1 MISTILICFFCLV
14 LLWVLCVCIRAHFV
28 AYSETLAEQMRQG
41 DTHEEPQQIGHV
53 TVEGRAMALRPAR
66 QQSETDYPIH
76 HPHHTRSAVTESTLM
91 GHSLPN
97 NLTSQQLRERRTQRI
112 TKSLRTLLV
121 QQLPVMV
128 QSNAVRTG
136 NNTIV
141 DMSGKYSQSSKKPA
155 SSSTSSPSES
165 RAHLVIET
173 HHNPAPPIVDS
184 NEESNMHH
192 RGFRLMLQKFF
203 PQMIPSVDP
212 NSSCQFGT
220 KTKAVVSSSIQ
231 LDEEE
236 ASNNTLAP
244 LRDSNIECPICLDPY
259 QVGDI
264 VSWSIMTDTCSHA
277 YHRECIMS
285 WLMEND
291 DCPMCRQVLLI
302 DEADMSV
309 VKSKS
314 VAP

>member
-41 DTHEEPQQIGHV
+41 DTHEEPQQMGHV
-53 TVEGRAMALRPAR
+53 TVEEAR
-66 QQSETDYPIH
+66 QQSESDYPIH

-91 GHSLPN
+91 GYNLSS
-97 NLTSQQLRERRTQRI
+97 NLTPQQLRERRTQRI
-112 TKSLRTLLV
+112 AKSLRTLLV

-128 QSNAVRTG
+128 QSNAVMTS
-136 NNTIV
+136 NNTMV
-141 DMSGKYSQSSKKPA
+141 GMSGKNSQSSTKPA
-155 SSSTSSPSES
+155 PSSSSSPSES
-165 RAHLVIET
+165 RAHLAIET
-173 HHNPAPPIVDS
+173 NRNPVPPIMDS
-184 NEESNMHH
+184 NEDSYMHH
-192 RGFRLMLQKFF
+192 RGFRLMLQTFF
-203 PQMIPSVDP
+203 PQSIPSVDP
-212 NSSCQFGT
+212 NSPCQSGT